1 MYSDSTRTI
10 QSARPSSHSPP
21 ETEGTQSEPMQV
33 YNGGRSLLQ
42 VLVVDSREVH
52 KGRVVVTLGVTHVF
66 FQHVFLLL
74 VLQELIVGEKMSVWR
89 PLLTARLTKVR
100 QRDSRRSASGSAD
113 RRVQASSY
121 PK

>member
-66 FQHVFLLL
+66 FQHVANVLFTIRHVAGPESITFQFLSFINTSP
-74 VLQELIVGEKMSVWR
+74 VIILIDCIKLE
-89 PLLTARLTKVR
+89 
-100 QRDSRRSASGSAD
+100 SRIENRG
-113 RRVQASSY
+113 Y
-121 PK
+121 K